1 MKAVAKQ
8 RADHKFCS
16 PKNTSEP
23 EGIFLSENMRMQTGT
38 NNEYKWEERALHKK
52 QFCASFPFL
61 SVPVQAMSPMTVFFL
76 QVVYNVTVLAAA
88 RLQSCLGRLIH

>member
-1 MKAVAKQ
+1 MGSFSLLWNLLIPSPLCIRSHNPANHVPIEFMKAVAKQ

-23 EGIFLSENMRMQTGT
+23 EGIFLPENMGMQTGT
-38 NNEYKWEERALHKK
+38 NNEYKWEERALHQK

-61 SVPVQAMSPMTVFFL
+61 SVP
-76 QVVYNVTVLAAA
+76 
-88 RLQSCLGRLIH
+88 G